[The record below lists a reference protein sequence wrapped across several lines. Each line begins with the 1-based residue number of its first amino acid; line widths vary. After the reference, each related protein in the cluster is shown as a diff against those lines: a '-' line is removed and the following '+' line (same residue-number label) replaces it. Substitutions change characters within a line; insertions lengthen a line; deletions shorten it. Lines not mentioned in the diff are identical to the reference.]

1 MENANTGT
9 VIVGSGLA
17 GYTVARE
24 LRKLAPDT
32 AITIITRDDGRSYS
46 KPQLS
51 TGFGQ
56 GKSADQ
62 LALASAEQMAAQLQ
76 ATILN
81 NTSVLAIDT
90 ETHSVATDK
99 GPIQFT
105 NLILAIGARQ
115 NPPKL
120 QGSGAASVMT
130 INDLTDYAR
139 FRNAVSRENP
149 APIVLLGAGLIG
161 CEFANDLAGAGF
173 KVHVVTLGE
182 TALAPLL
189 PVELGHALQM
199 ALGTLGVHWHCNTS
213 ITTVEK
219 GETAFTVLLANGT
232 QIVAQA
238 VLSATGLRPN
248 IELALSSGI
257 KTNRGIIVN
266 QFMETSAPSVYAIGD
281 CAERDGTVLPY
292 VLPLMNQARAVAKTI
307 AGTPTPVIYPVM
319 PVVVKTPIHPLS
331 FVLPNNASGQ
341 WDIQGDLTGKKCLL
355 FRDDGKLLGF
365 ALSGNA
371 NSDKAAL
378 VKLLSTNT

>member
-62 LALASAEQMAAQLQ
+62 LALASTEKMEAQLK
-76 ATILN
+76 ATIHN
-81 NTSVLAIDT
+81 NTSVESIDT
-90 ETHSVATDK
+90 ETRSASTDK
-99 GPIQFT
+99 GPIRFT

-115 NPPKL
+115 NLPRL

-139 FRNAVSRENP
+139 FRKAVSCENP

-189 PVELGHALQM
+189 PVEFGYALLM
-199 ALGTLGVHWHCNTS
+199 ALSTLGVHWHCKTS

-219 GETAFTVLLANGT
+219 GENALTVTLVNGT
-232 QIVAQA
+232 QIAAQA

-248 IELALSSGI
+248 VELAQRAGI

-266 QFMETSAPSVYAIGD
+266 QFMETSAPSVFAIGD

-307 AGTPTPVIYPVM
+307 AGTPTPVIYPIM
-319 PVVVKTPIHPLS
+319 PVVVKTPILPLS
-331 FVLPNNASGQ
+331 FVLPTNASGR
-341 WDIQGDLTGKKCLL
+341 WEIQGDLTGKKCLL

-365 ALSGNA
+365 ALSGSA
-371 NSDKAAL
+371 NSHKADL
-378 VKLLSTNT
+378 VKQLGTNT